1 MRAIE
6 TLISARH
13 VVPVRPRGA
22 VLDDHA
28 VAVDKGH
35 VVSVLPTHE
44 ALDKFDAEE
53 RIHLDSHILL
63 PGLINAH
70 THTPMSLLKGIGG
83 GLPMQR
89 WLHECIFPLERDLLT
104 PQFVRDGAE
113 LAIAEMIRGGIT
125 CFSDMYYFPKDAIDV
140 ACRARVRICCGLV
153 VLEFETAYAA
163 DAGEYIRK
171 GLEIHDQYKNDGR
184 VHLMFAPHAPYTVS
198 DETFTRIRT
207 YSDELNL
214 PVHVHLHETA
224 DEVRDG
230 VEKHGARPIARLE
243 RLGLITPALRAVH
256 MTQLT
261 EEEIELLAR
270 RNAHVVHCPESNMKL
285 ASGICPVRS
294 LLAHGV
300 NVALGTDGSASND
313 DLDVLGEMRSAALL
327 AAVSGAA
334 QDDARPFD
342 AAGALDMATI
352 NGAEALGIGKIAGSI
367 EKGKAADLTAVECT
381 TIEAIPLHDVIGH
394 LVYSAGRGEVSDV
407 WIGGQRVLRERV
419 LTTIDEQA
427 LCSETEK
434 WRRKIAARLA
444 ANHRKEETEPSPRER
459 VE

>member
-1 MRAIE
+1 MREIE

-35 VVSVLPTHE
+35 VAAVLPTRE
-44 ALDKFDAEE
+44 ALDKFHAEE
-53 RIHLDSHILL
+53 RIDLDRHILL

-70 THTPMSLLKGIGG
+70 THSPMSLFKGIGG

-89 WLHECIFPLERDLLT
+89 WLHDCIFPLERALLT

-113 LAIAEMIRGGIT
+113 LAVAEMIRGGTT
-125 CFSDMYYFPKDAIDV
+125 CFSDMYYFPKDTIDV
-140 ACRARVRICCGLV
+140 ACHARIRVCCGLV
-153 VLEFETAYAA
+153 ALEFETAYAA

-198 DETFTRIRT
+198 DETFARIRT
-207 YSDELNL
+207 YGDELNL
-214 PVHVHLHETA
+214 PIHVHLHETA
-224 DEVRDG
+224 DEIRG
-230 VEKHGARPIARLE
+230 SIEQYGERPIARLE

-256 MTQLT
+256 MTQLSGD
-261 EEEIELLAR
+261 EIELLAR
-270 RNAHVVHCPESNMKL
+270 RNAQVVHCPESNMKL

-313 DLDVLGEMRSAALL
+313 DLDMFGEMRSAALL
-327 AAVSGAA
+327 AAVSGGGNA
-334 QDDARPFD
+334 QDEVFD
-342 AAGALDMATI
+342 AATALDMATI
-352 NGAEALGIGKIAGSI
+352 NGAEALGIGEIAGSI
-367 EKGKAADLTAVECT
+367 EKGKAADLAAIECAT
-381 TIEAIPLHDVIGH
+381 LEAIPLHDVIGH
-394 LVYSAGRGEVSDV
+394 LAYSAGRGEVSDV
-407 WIGGQRVLRERV
+407 WVGGQQVLRERV

-427 LCSETEK
+427 LCAKTEA
-434 WRRKIAARLA
+434 WRRKIAAQMA
-444 ANHRKEETEPSPRER
+444 THGNNGKEKTS
-459 VE
+459 